1 MAAVTHTVCHPF
13 SLATRVYWED
23 TDAGGVVYHARYVAY
38 LERARSD
45 WMRALGH
52 GQRVLRE
59 QHDLVFAVRDMQLDF
74 HRPARLDDALQVTV
88 ALASLRRASVVFAQD
103 VRRDGELLVAARV
116 RVAALDAGG
125 FRPRAIPDPLYLQL
139 KPLESNAEQHR

>member
-1 MAAVTHTVCHPF
+1 MTAPGCHPF

-23 TDAGGVVYHARYVAY
+23 TDAGGVVYHARYVAF

-52 GQRVLRE
+52 GQRAMRDR
-59 QHDLVFAVRDMQLDF
+59 HDLVFAVRDMQLDF
-74 HRPARLDDALQVTV
+74 HRPARLDDALLVTVTV
-88 ALASLRRASVVFAQD
+88 AALRRASVVFAQE

-116 RVAALDAGG
+116 RVAALDAVG
-125 FRPRAIPDPLYLQL
+125 FRPRAIPDQLYLQL
-139 KPLESNAEQHR
+139 KPLESNAEQDR